1 MNNLVTL
8 QNIPI
13 SNSVIGNLFPDI
25 SGKNQKVRELER
37 AGEII
42 RLKRGLYVVSPEISG
57 KPLSS
62 ELVANRLYGPS
73 YVSMQT
79 ALRYYG
85 LIPEAVYV
93 TQSLTVK
100 HSRCFENAVG
110 RFQYLS
116 CHPDYFSIGLAQISE
131 DGCNF
136 VMASP
141 EKALCDLVVNTPGLN
156 LRYKKELLEWLEEDI
171 RLDMDAFSRMNP
183 EIIRQCAA
191 IGKKKNT
198 LNLLVE
204 RLLRT
209 TGGKN

>member
-1 MNNLVTL
+1 MNQLATL
-8 QNIPI
+8 QNIPV
-13 SNSVIGNLFPDI
+13 SNSVLGNLFPNI

-62 ELVANRLYGPS
+62 ELIANRLYGPS

-110 RFQYLS
+110 RFQYVS
-116 CHPDYFSIGLAQISE
+116 CHPDYFSIGLTQISE
-131 DGCNF
+131 DGYNF

-141 EKALCDLVVNTPGLN
+141 EKALCDLIVNTPGLN
-156 LRYKKELLEWLEEDI
+156 FRYKKELREWLEEGI
-171 RLDMDAFSRMNP
+171 RLDMDAFAQMNQD
-183 EIIRQCAA
+183 IICQCAA
-191 IGKKKNT
+191 VGKKKNT
-198 LNLLVE
+198 LNLLPK
-204 RLLRT
+204 LLEQ
-209 TGGKN
+209 

>member
-8 QNIPI
+8 QNIPV
-13 SNSVIGNLFPDI
+13 SNSVLGNLFPNI

-37 AGEII
+37 AGDII
-42 RLKRGLYVVSPEISG
+42 RLKRGLYVVSPETSG

-62 ELVANRLYGPS
+62 ELIANHLYGPS

-93 TQSLTVK
+93 MQSLTVK
-100 HSRCFENAVG
+100 HSRYFENAVG
-110 RFQYLS
+110 RFQYIS

-141 EKALCDLVVNTPGLN
+141 EKALCDLIVNTLGLN
-156 LRYKKELLEWLEEDI
+156 FRYKKELREWLAEDI
-171 RLDMDAFSRMNP
+171 RFDMDAFSRMNSD
-183 EIIRQCAA
+183 IFYRCAT

-198 LNLLVE
+198 LNLLAK
-204 RLLRT
+204 LL
-209 TGGKN
+209 

>member
-1 MNNLVTL
+1 VNKLATL
-8 QNIPI
+8 QNIPV
-13 SNSVIGNLFPDI
+13 SNSVLGNLFPEI

-57 KPLSS
+57 KPVST
-62 ELVANRLYGPS
+62 ELIANRLYGPS

-100 HSRCFENAVG
+100 HSRNFENAFG
-110 RFQYLS
+110 RFQYIS
-116 CHPDYFSIGLAQISE
+116 CLPDYFSIGLAQISE

-141 EKALCDLVVNTPGLN
+141 EKALCDLIVNTPGLN
-156 LRYKKELLEWLEEDI
+156 LRYKKELHEWLEEDI
-171 RLDMDAFSRMNP
+171 RLDMDGFSQANLD
-183 EIIRQCAA
+183 IFRQCAA
-191 IGKKKNT
+191 VGKKKNT
-198 LNLLVE
+198 LNLLAKI
-204 RLLRT
+204 L
-209 TGGKN
+209 